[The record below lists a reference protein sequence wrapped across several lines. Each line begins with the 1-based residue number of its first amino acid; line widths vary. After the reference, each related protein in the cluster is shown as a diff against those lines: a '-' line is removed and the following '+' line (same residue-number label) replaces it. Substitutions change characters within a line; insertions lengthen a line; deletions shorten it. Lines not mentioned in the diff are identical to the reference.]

1 MHAVSSEHQNGETF
15 SKRQL
20 TKLRLKA
27 PWNKQLFCFIHIL
40 NLVIKCVSDTKIR
53 YWQLSKI
60 YKTNLDNIVQILPM
74 KCPSSKFHHTR
85 LCFFHEIIILW
96 SLNINISSLKI
107 FYLYLR
113 TVLCILW
120 QFLLQR
126 FFFFLLKPLFLMNEI
141 IHCQCSTLKQQDMIL
156 WILTKLIVIY
166 KSKQYRH
173 LLQYWFSICL

>member
-107 FYLYLR
+107 
-113 TVLCILW
+113 LCIIDSNLIYFCG
-120 QFLLQR
+120 QCYALYGSFYCKD
-126 FFFFLLKPLFLMNEI
+126 FFSF
-141 IHCQCSTLKQQDMIL
+141 C
-156 WILTKLIVIY
+156 
-166 KSKQYRH
+166 
-173 LLQYWFSICL
+173 